1 MSRSSKDVKCRVT
14 KLECTSQRGDDQDAK
29 CNAGNGREHKKYIAT
44 TPPAKDCSLGI
55 GMDKQLACLDDSSTG
70 SFCAPGPFDRDC
82 QSITNAPV
90 EILGR
95 DDATSFK
102 HAGFHSYGS
111 KITIT
116 GQFSRLK
123 SIGSF
128 AFNDAGTADSLIE
141 FGDGDLPVLVEI
153 GFQAFEK
160 FKGNVRFVGSC
171 FPNLKRLL
179 TSAFEAVAGPNSRV
193 DLDDHHAL
201 EAIGQRA
208 FQHFPTVTMR
218 GSLPKLGKI
227 FDLAFN
233 NDKISTVDSQGNTVG
248 TFMRCPSESI
258 VELTNVPRLTSIG
271 YGAFHA
277 FCGYLKVGGILP
289 VLEVIDRAAFLLAK
303 DATIRLDQGAP
314 ALRCIGNKA
323 LSLTASS
330 TGLPTNGTVVL
341 AGSFPCLIISDDA
354 AQDWNNGVGIV
365 SPSTIATR
373 QADDRLR
380 INIAVRDSC
389 GKYNPFADNEC
400 KTLRIDGGDICE
412 SRGGDHRFSP
422 CDGSDW
428 ADSTLAVNQSKL
440 CAFGLVPG
448 GAGCRGEAAGACE
461 SADCGD
467 LATDL
472 IIGTNDKITSFD
484 SFGFIRYTGTIK
496 VHGHFKRLEEF
507 GTAAFFSAGTSASSI
522 VFGKG
527 SLPVLVSIQVSA
539 FANFRGSIRIASG
552 AFPNLRIIA
561 REAFKLAGSP
571 ASAGQHPSANKIELV
586 EQHHLTRIHS
596 NAFAGFAGAII
607 MKGEFPRLAGIDVS
621 AFDMGDISSLEG
633 GLDASDVS
641 ARIFNSRKSSIEL
654 INLPRLQ
661 LVGEGAFR
669 NILGTV
675 RVAGCFPMLR
685 EIQQHAF
692 LNVANLTFSVPHGGP
707 ALSCIGGR
715 PFAAGNP
722 ELLLQQHK
730 MINLAGSFPCL
741 TVVGAGDKT
750 KQWYIPALFGDMWN
764 DPTEIFRAYK
774 RSLFNVSGDEL
785 SGISSQMGVSQGC
798 RPFHQ
803 VDYNTGAVVP
813 KERWCTDGASKCNA
827 AFKTAEF
834 KCGMTMDDLEIQE
847 IGISL
852 HLYDDDYNDYN
863 ETVDTGAPIPAP
875 PPPSP
880 GNNYGGNSNQG
891 GDDAAPPGPGGV
903 VGGVVAAVLFVVV
916 VIAAL
921 RYRVSQREQSFG
933 REIAA
938 HIEKQALEFFV
949 ANFSHLLAGVDGSRS
964 DAANGASRWLQATS
978 LDGPTPRYKVTLAG
992 VMGENRWYGSRYFG
1006 KLRATSKL
1014 NRAATAANQEYDGRM
1029 EDQSGHRQRQV
1040 HDVLPEDVV
1049 VKVCGAE
1056 IMAQQKINAADQ
1068 EMLKRFCLEALL
1080 VGTLEHDSILK
1091 ILRVQTTSL
1100 PFMVVTEHMQN
1111 GSLKDYLRSVRPA
1124 MNTRKKKLKVED
1136 LLQIGLRLVQ
1146 ACEFLES
1153 RKVVHRA
1160 IMTKNVLVGRQVGG
1174 NDADAEVKSG
1184 RRLEHAEGCPYVL
1197 HEEMTKCWHATE
1209 SRRPTFASLQGTMK
1223 LMLMKDADALRASV
1237 AAASKVSAESLEWLQ
1252 WNVPNKGW
1260 GTFASTQSDCGM
1272 FALEAQ
1278 QQGGGGVPRAPT
1290 SSSASKWR
1298 LALISSNPDEAAV
1311 LKTAFYVLQNL
1322 QHPHIVPLVGCN
1334 AGHVGGGFA
1343 VFFGLPLANSVCTL
1357 HNMLHA
1363 GAVGVVA
1370 TPTPLEDTAAA
1381 SAASQRQHLQS
1392 GYLVIGS
1399 TDEEETATDSAA
1411 AAAAPLHATVKGC
1424 FDLALQMALALEYVH
1439 ANQIVHG
1446 RLSSHSFYLC
1456 DAGSTLRL
1464 LVGNTVATPAPS
1476 IASGACAEF
1485 PTDPELFAEV
1495 RKTGCLPPL
1504 SMDPLST
1511 PESVVAL
1518 FGACT
1523 QVNDFDRPWI
1533 ANVATLLLDHN

>member
-1174 NDADAEVKSG
+1174 NDADAVDAGAAEIEVKLTGFGSLREVLQTDEYISMSNATDDAMLDIRWMAVESFAYNRFSVKSDVWSFGILLWELFSYARKPYGAFNPSEIAQEVKSG

-1278 QQGGGGVPRAPT
+1278 QQGGGGG
-1290 SSSASKWR
+1290 
-1298 LALISSNPDEAAV
+1298 AAG
-1311 LKTAFYVLQNL
+1311 TNI
-1322 QHPHIVPLVGCN
+1322 IVRV
-1334 AGHVGGGFA
+1334 
-1343 VFFGLPLANSVCTL
+1343 
-1357 HNMLHA
+1357 
-1363 GAVGVVA
+1363 
-1370 TPTPLEDTAAA
+1370 
-1381 SAASQRQHLQS
+1381 
-1392 GYLVIGS
+1392 
-1399 TDEEETATDSAA
+1399 
-1411 AAAAPLHATVKGC
+1411 
-1424 FDLALQMALALEYVH
+1424 
-1439 ANQIVHG
+1439 
-1446 RLSSHSFYLC
+1446 
-1456 DAGSTLRL
+1456 
-1464 LVGNTVATPAPS
+1464 
-1476 IASGACAEF
+1476 
-1485 PTDPELFAEV
+1485 
-1495 RKTGCLPPL
+1495 
-1504 SMDPLST
+1504 
-1511 PESVVAL
+1511 
-1518 FGACT
+1518 
-1523 QVNDFDRPWI
+1523 
-1533 ANVATLLLDHN
+1533 